1 MSFVFSHDRRRVS
14 LCCQGRSFS
23 SVQRDRWRRKFNSPE
38 IIAAK
43 KFEGQA
49 HILAAARNL
58 PIDYP
63 RPDAPAAFWIY
74 DIYFV
79 SNFETVMTSEG
90 TAMLAQEDC
99 FCGIIIDIATRL
111 LPPQHERYASCNPST
126 SPSPATGCGSHV
138 DLNSSVISHPL
149 SFQLLISASSRRY
162 SQRQKGPRH
171 RGSGIRDFLMCNA

>member
-1 MSFVFSHDRRRVS
+1 MSFVFSYDRRRMS

-23 SVQRDRWRRKFNSPE
+23 LVQRDRWRRKFNPPE

-99 FCGIIIDIATRL
+99 FCGIIIDIATWL
-111 LPPQHERYASCNPST
+111 LPPQHERYPSCNPST

-138 DLNSSVISHPL
+138 DLNSRSSRIP
-149 SFQLLISASSRRY
+149 SASAT
-162 SQRQKGPRH
+162 
-171 RGSGIRDFLMCNA
+171 DFLPPATDTLRGEWAAATGERNSRFFDM